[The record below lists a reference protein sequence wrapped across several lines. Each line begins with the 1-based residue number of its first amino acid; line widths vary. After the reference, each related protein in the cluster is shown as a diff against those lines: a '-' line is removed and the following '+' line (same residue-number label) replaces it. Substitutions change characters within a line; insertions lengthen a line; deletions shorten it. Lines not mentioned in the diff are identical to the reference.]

1 MMKTRRP
8 VRRFPSW
15 RGHAACVIGGIAAH
29 GHAAAAEP
37 PEPTQ
42 MEKVVVRGL
51 AYKPVTALTDISPEA
66 TRPQST
72 LTPQAIEQIATL
84 TSDFG
89 TLANLLPSFVSS
101 APNGNGFDAAKSMT
115 LRGFPDGQFNVTLDG
130 VPFADPDVFT
140 HHSTSVFPVSSIE
153 SLQIDRSPGG
163 GTTLGYATIGGSLNI
178 TSLAIPAA
186 AGAQVYGA
194 YGSFATSLA
203 GVRLNTA
210 QPTADG
216 QTGLMANVQHLQ
228 TAGAMANNDGRRDDL
243 LLKSE
248 SRFGGLQLTL
258 LYSYDDYHFINP
270 PSVTTDQVAAQ
281 GSGVGL
287 GTTPGTPLYNQY
299 AKTDRSADFGYA
311 RLRGALG
318 DQIGFSDTLYT
329 YSYVNSGLSVNGDVT
344 LPSSYQV
351 GAGFGLTAT
360 DIAGRLSTN
369 RYRTVGNIAQI
380 ERRFAD
386 HTLRGGLWLEHTHQ
400 VATRNAQDLTLGTPY
415 AANKAAHSSALYDYQ
430 ATLDTVQPFIED
442 EWKPTPTLTI
452 KPGLR
457 YQTVKR
463 GFDALV
469 VPNSRPGTAGEVDRT
484 VHAVLPSL
492 EGNYAFTPETHG
504 YLQWSTGSLVPSQAL
519 FYTNNPALGDQVK
532 PQTSQALQGGVV
544 YAAGPLSVTTDAYL
558 VDLKNYISSTTDA
571 NKNTVFVNNGRV
583 RYRGVEAEGNAS
595 LGQGWALVANA
606 SVIRAQFRDAGL
618 VSAAQ
623 QAGDTIALAPKYTAL
638 VGVIYQHDAWS
649 GSLMTKFIGAEWQGA
664 GGSSD
669 GDDRRVS
676 PYSYTNATVT
686 RSLDG
691 WFGSH
696 HAAIT
701 LGINNVFDQT
711 PVTDSAG
718 RAAVGAGGPLLVN
731 VLARRNYMVSFRCDL

>member
-1 MMKTRRP
+1 MKTKRP
-8 VRRFPSW
+8 GRSAPRW
-15 RGHAACVIGGIAAH
+15 NGRAACLLGTLAAH
-29 GHAAAAEP
+29 GHAHAADP
-37 PEPTQ
+37 PEPVQ
-42 MEKVVVRGL
+42 MGTVVVRAP
-51 AYKPVTALTDISPEA
+51 AYKPLSNLTDISTQA
-66 TRPQST
+66 TRPESA
-72 LTPQAIEQIATL
+72 LTPQAIEQVAPL
-84 TSDFG
+84 TADFG
-89 TLANLLPSFVSS
+89 TLANLLPSFVST

-153 SLQIDRSPGG
+153 SLRIDRSPGG

-178 TSLAIPAA
+178 TSLAIPTA

-210 QPTADG
+210 HPTADG

-248 SRFGGLQLTL
+248 SRFAGLQLTL

-270 PSVTTDQVAAQ
+270 PSVTTDQIAAQ
-281 GSGVGL
+281 GSGAGL

-299 AKTDRSADFGYA
+299 AKTNRSADFGYA
-311 RLRGALG
+311 RLRGTMG
-318 DQIGFSDTLYT
+318 DEVGFSDTLYT

-351 GAGFGLTAT
+351 GTGYGLTST

-369 RYRTVGNIAQI
+369 RYRTVGNILQLQ
-380 ERRFAD
+380 RSLGD
-386 HTLRGGLWLEHTHQ
+386 HTLRGGLWLEHTFQ
-400 VATRNAQDLTLGTPY
+400 VATRIAQDLTLGTPY

-442 EWKPTPTLTI
+442 EWKPTATLTI

-469 VPNSRPGTAGEVDRT
+469 VPNSRPGTGGEVDRT

-492 EGNYAFTPETHG
+492 EGNVAFTPETHG

-519 FYTNNPALGDQVK
+519 FYTNSPALGDQAK
-532 PQTSQALQGGVV
+532 PQTSRALQGGVV
-544 YAAGPLSVTTDAYL
+544 YAAGPLSVTADAYL
-558 VDLKNYISSTTDA
+558 VDLKNYISTTTDA
-571 NKNTVFVNNGRV
+571 NKNTVFLNNGRV

-595 LGQGWALVANA
+595 LGSGWAVVANA

-618 VSAAQ
+618 VSATQ
-623 QAGDTIALAPKYTAL
+623 QAGDTIPLAPRYTAL
-638 VGVIYQHDAWS
+638 LGALYQQGVWS
-649 GSLMTKFIGAEWQGA
+649 GSLFTKFIGAEWQGA

-669 GDDRRVS
+669 GNDRRVS
-676 PYSYTNATVT
+676 PYSYTNATVS
-686 RSLDG
+686 RSLDEWVG
-691 WFGSH
+691 PR
-696 HAAIT
+696 HASVT

-718 RAAVGAGGPLLVN
+718 RAAVGASGPLLVN